1 MADLDFLYKDDMR
14 GMPSGNDSMN
24 SAFGNSGASAG
35 GPLESPETNFKG
47 RSMDSAALSD
57 PGNAL
62 PSATGSRSPSSG
74 SDFDCLAD
82 KGQ

>member
-1 MADLDFLYKDDMR
+1 MADLDFMYKDDMR

-24 SAFGNSGASAG
+24 DAFGSAGASAG
-35 GPLESPETNFKG
+35 GPLESPETDFKG
-47 RSMDSAALSD
+47 RSMSPAALGD
-57 PGNAL
+57 PANAL
-62 PSATGSRSPSSG
+62 PSASGSRTPPSG